1 MQQTIRP
8 RRSALYMPGSNVRA
22 LEKAR
27 SLPADAIIIDLE
39 DAVAPD
45 AKPTA
50 REQACAAIAAKGFG
64 PREVVLRTNGLDT
77 PWAQDDFNAA
87 MAAQPDAVL
96 IPKVSSVEQLQAI
109 GNKLAR
115 APRAL
120 AVWAMIETPQAI
132 LNIASIAGA
141 AKDSSTRLSVLV
153 LGTNDIAKE
162 TRSRFVPGRRP
173 WLTALSQVI
182 LAARAHGLE
191 VLDGVY
197 NDIKDLDGF
206 RRECEDG
213 RDLGFDGKTLVHPMQ
228 VEPCNEVFSPSA
240 EEIAAAKKIV
250 DAFALPENKGKGVI
264 SLDGRMVEI
273 MHADIAAR
281 TVALGEAIKAKQ

>member
-1 MQQTIRP
+1 MTQTIRP
-8 RRSALYMPGSNVRA
+8 RRSALYMPGSNARA

-27 SLPADAIIIDLE
+27 TLPADAIIIDLE

-45 AKPTA
+45 AKPAA

-64 PREVVLRTNGLDT
+64 SREVVLRTNGLET
-77 PWAQDDFNAA
+77 PWAQDDLAAA

-115 APRAL
+115 APRSL
-120 AVWAMIETPQAI
+120 AVWAMIETPQAV
-132 LNIASIAGA
+132 LNIASIAAA
-141 AKDSSTRLSVLV
+141 AKDASTRLSVLV

-191 VLDGVY
+191 ALDGVY

-206 RRECEDG
+206 KRECEDG
-213 RDLGFDGKTLVHPMQ
+213 RDLGFDGKTLVHPSQ

-240 EEIAAAKKIV
+240 EEITAAKKIV

-264 SLDGRMVEI
+264 SLDGRMGEI

-281 TVALGEAIKAKQ
+281 TVALGEAIRAKR

>member
-1 MQQTIRP
+1 MHQNIRP
-8 RRSALYMPGSNVRA
+8 RRSALYMPGSNARA

-27 SLPADAIIIDLE
+27 TLPADAIIIDLE
-39 DAVAPD
+39 DAVAPE
-45 AKPTA
+45 AKAAA
-50 REQACAAIAAKGFG
+50 REQTAAAVKAKGFG
-64 PREVVLRTNGLDT
+64 PREVVIRVNGFET
-77 PWAQDDFNAA
+77 PWAMDDLNAA

-96 IPKVSSVEQLQAI
+96 VPKVASAEQLQAI
-109 GNKLAR
+109 GNRLSR

-120 AVWAMIETPQAI
+120 QVWAMIETPQAI

-141 AKDSSTRLSVLV
+141 AKDATTRLSVLV

-173 WLTALSQVI
+173 WLTALSQTI
-182 LAARAHGLE
+182 LAGRAQGLD
-191 VLDGVY
+191 VLDGVF
-197 NDIKDLDGF
+197 NDIKDIEGF
-206 RRECEDG
+206 RLECEDG
-213 RDLGFDGKTLVHPMQ
+213 RDLGFDGKTLVHPAQ
-228 VEPCNEVFSPSA
+228 IEPCNEVFSPSP
-240 EEIAAAKKIV
+240 EEVAAAKKIV

-281 TVALGEAIKAKQ
+281 TVALADAIRTRA

>member
-1 MQQTIRP
+1 
-8 RRSALYMPGSNVRA
+8 
-22 LEKAR
+22 
-27 SLPADAIIIDLE
+27 
-39 DAVAPD
+39 
-45 AKPTA
+45 
-50 REQACAAIAAKGFG
+50 
-64 PREVVLRTNGLDT
+64 
-77 PWAQDDFNAA
+77 
-87 MAAQPDAVL
+87 
-96 IPKVSSVEQLQAI
+96 
-109 GNKLAR
+109 
-115 APRAL
+115 
-120 AVWAMIETPQAI
+120 MIETPQAV
-132 LNIASIAGA
+132 LNIASIAAA

-197 NDIKDLDGF
+197 NDIQDLDGF
-206 RRECEDG
+206 KRECEDG
-213 RDLGFDGKTLVHPMQ
+213 RDLGFDGKTLVHPSQ

-240 EEIAAAKKIV
+240 EEITAAKKIV

-281 TVALGEAIKAKQ
+281 TVALGEAIRAKR